1 MTQPNR
7 EEFRGRTALVTGAG
21 KGIGRV
27 LVERLVARG
36 AQVVALSRSA
46 ADLASLQAE
55 TGCRTIAADLAD
67 IDGTLAALRRDAPA
81 IDLLVNNAGI
91 THLAPFT
98 ETTQAAFEAVMAVN
112 VIAPMRIS
120 QFVARRLIDAKQ
132 GGAIVNVSSI
142 AADVGIV
149 DHTAYC
155 ASKGALDAMTRVMAV
170 ELGPHGIRTN
180 SVNPVVTLTP
190 MAVLAW
196 SDPVKAGPM
205 RSRIPMG
212 RFVQPQEVAD
222 AVCYLLGD
230 GAAMI
235 NGVCLAVDGGFR
247 AA

>member
-1 MTQPNR
+1 MAMDP

-27 LVERLVARG
+27 IVERLAARG

-46 ADLASLQAE
+46 ADLESLEAE
-55 TGCRTIAADLAD
+55 TGCLPIAADVAD
-67 IDGTLAALRRDAPA
+67 IEGTLAALREAPA

-91 THLAPFT
+91 THLASFT
-98 ETTQAAFEAVMAVN
+98 ETTQSAFEAVMAVN
-112 VIAPMRIS
+112 VLAPMRIG
-120 QFVARRLIDAKQ
+120 QFVARQLIEA
-132 GGAIVNVSSI
+132 GRPGAIVNVSSI
-142 AADVGIV
+142 AADVGIA

-190 MAVLAW
+190 MAVVAW

-212 RFVQPQEVAD
+212 RFVEPGEVAD
-222 AVCYLLGD
+222 TVCYLLGE
-230 GAAMI
+230 GASMI
-235 NGVCLAVDGGFR
+235 NGICLPVDGGFR

>member
-1 MTQPNR
+1 MAAGPR
-7 EEFRGRTALVTGAG
+7 EFEGRTALVTGAG

-27 LVERLVARG
+27 IVERLAARG
-36 AQVVALSRSA
+36 ARVVALSRSA
-46 ADLASLQAE
+46 ADLESLRAE
-55 TGCRTIAADLAD
+55 TGCLTIAADVAD
-67 IDGTLAALRRDAPA
+67 IGATLAALREAPA

-98 ETTQAAFEAVMAVN
+98 ETAQSAFEAVMAVN
-112 VIAPMRIS
+112 VLAPMRIG
-120 QFVARRLIDAKQ
+120 QFVAKRLIEA
-132 GGAIVNVSSI
+132 GRPGAIVNVSSI
-142 AADVGIV
+142 AADVGIAE
-149 DHTAYC
+149 HTAYC

-190 MAVLAW
+190 MAVVAW

-212 RFVQPQEVAD
+212 RFVEPGEVAD
-222 AVCYLLGD
+222 TVCYLLGD
-230 GAAMI
+230 GASMI

>member
-1 MTQPNR
+1 MAMDP

-27 LVERLVARG
+27 IVERLAARG
-36 AQVVALSRSA
+36 ARVVALSRSA
-46 ADLASLQAE
+46 ADLESLAAE
-55 TGCRTIAADLAD
+55 TGCLTIASDVAD
-67 IDGTLAALRRDAPA
+67 IEGTLAALRRDAPD

-98 ETTQAAFEAVMAVN
+98 ETAQAAFETVMAVN
-112 VIAPMRIS
+112 VIAPMRIA
-120 QFVARRLIDAKQ
+120 QFVAKRLIEAGR

-142 AADVGIV
+142 AADVGIA

-190 MAVLAW
+190 MAVVAW

-212 RFVQPQEVAD
+212 RFVEPGEVAD
-222 AVCYLLGD
+222 TICYLLGD
-230 GAAMI
+230 GASMI
-235 NGVCLAVDGGFR
+235 NGVCLPVDGGFR